1 MQLRTLAPVRCGVK
15 HTFAGRAEWM
25 KERTHVAGTT
35 NAASDSAGVRFGVKQ
50 GQVIQEFGYDD
61 DVDSDLR
68 SALEEAT
75 GSELVDEDYDDVT
88 DAALVWWREDD
99 GDTHDLTDLL
109 VDTLTT
115 LEDGGLVWVLT
126 PKPGRPGHVAAPEVD
141 EAARTG
147 GLHSTST
154 ISAAEHW
161 TGFRLTTRGRGR

>member
-1 MQLRTLAPVRCGVK
+1 MRRTIPVRCGEE
-15 HTFAGRAEWM
+15 HIFADGAEGT
-25 KERTHVAGTT
+25 KERTHVAATT

-50 GQVIQEFGYDD
+50 GQVVQEFGYDD
-61 DVDSDLR
+61 DVDPDLR

-75 GSELVDEDYDDVT
+75 GTELVDEDYDDVT